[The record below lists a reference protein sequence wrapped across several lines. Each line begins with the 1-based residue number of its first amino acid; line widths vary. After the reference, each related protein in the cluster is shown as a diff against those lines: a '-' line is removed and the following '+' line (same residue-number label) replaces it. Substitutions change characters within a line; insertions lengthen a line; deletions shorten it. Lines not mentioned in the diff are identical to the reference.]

1 MDETREPKVS
11 EPNTDPAA
19 LAFEALRE
27 EVALARR
34 AVAGLAAER
43 ASIEIPDYTETLAQ
57 ITRASAAAANRL
69 KTIAELPMLH
79 ASVQDWARAIDQA
92 SAPTRLADRAA
103 LATIHTRLSQAAQD
117 VAASLRSARAAEAQN
132 QWLLWA
138 FAGGVLAGMV
148 LGVIAIGP
156 AVHAIL

>member
-1 MDETREPKVS
+1 MAEATESMES
-11 EPNTDPAA
+11 EPNSDPAS

-43 ASIEIPDYTETLAQ
+43 ASIEIPDYSETLAQ
-57 ITRASAAAANRL
+57 IARASAAAANRL
-69 KTIAELPMLH
+69 KTIADLPILH
-79 ASVQDWARAIDQA
+79 ASVQEWARAIDQA
-92 SAPTRLADRAA
+92 SESTRLADRTA
-103 LATIHTRLSQAAQD
+103 LATINTQLRQAAQD
-117 VAASLRSARAAEAQN
+117 VAASLHSARAAEVQN

-148 LGVIAIGP
+148 LSVIAMGP
-156 AVHAIL
+156 AVQAIL

>member
-1 MDETREPKVS
+1 MGETTESGEPES
-11 EPNTDPAA
+11 NTDPAT

-69 KTIAELPMLH
+69 KTMAELPILH

-92 SAPTRLADRAA
+92 SESIRRADRDA
-103 LATIHTRLSQAAQD
+103 LTAIHGQLRQAAQD
-117 VAASLRSARAAEAQN
+117 VAVLLRSARAAEAQN
-132 QWLLWA
+132 QCLLWA
-138 FAGGVLAGMV
+138 FAGGVLAGMAFWV
-148 LGVIAIGP
+148 LAVGP
-156 AVHAIL
+156 LVSTIL